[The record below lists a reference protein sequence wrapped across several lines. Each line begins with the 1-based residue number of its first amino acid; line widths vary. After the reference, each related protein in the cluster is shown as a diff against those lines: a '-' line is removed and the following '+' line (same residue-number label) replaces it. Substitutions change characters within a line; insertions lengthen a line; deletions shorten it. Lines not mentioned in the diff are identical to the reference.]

1 MSNDSFTEVTSQSWF
16 GRLGNAF
23 KGIIVGIIMVTIAF
37 PLLFWNE
44 GRAVKR
50 YKTLQEGG
58 GAVVSIAADKVDAI
72 NQGKLVHLIGKA
84 VTEETLTD
92 QIFGVSSQ
100 AIKLMRVAEMYQWQQ
115 ESHSEEK
122 KKLGGG
128 TETTTTYTYN
138 KIWHDNLINSGSF
151 KKPEG
156 HQNPT
161 QMEYQS
167 QEMVAGKVTVGAFTL
182 SPSLVRKMKDY
193 TPSALGPDY
202 QLPDNFK
209 ERAQVASNT
218 IYLGNDPASPE
229 IGDIKI
235 SFNEVK
241 PMDISLVANQINDT
255 FEPYHAKAGGTIE
268 LLEPGVHSADA
279 MFQQAQKSNTILTW
293 VLRGVGFIVMLFGL
307 RLTLAPL
314 SVFADVLPI
323 LGSIVGMGT
332 GLVAGLLAAILSSL
346 TISVAWFVYRPFL
359 AVIMVAIAGGAGF
372 FLFTRLKKTP
382 PVKTAEK

>member
-92 QIFGVSSQ
+92 QVFGVSSQ

-138 KIWHDNLINSGSF
+138 KIWTDNLINSGSF

-156 HQNPT
+156 HQNPA

-167 QEMVAGKVTVGAFTL
+167 QEIVAGKVTVGAFTM
-182 SPSLVRKMKDY
+182 SPSLVRKMKGY
-193 TPSALGPDY
+193 TPAALGSDY
-202 QLPDNFK
+202 QLPDNFTD
-209 ERAQVASNT
+209 RAQVASNT
-218 IYLGNDPASPE
+218 IYLGNDPASPQV
-229 IGDIKI
+229 GDMRV
-235 SFNEVK
+235 SFQEVK
-241 PMDISLVANQINDT
+241 PMDISLIASQLNET
-255 FEPYHAKAGGTIE
+255 FEPYRAKAGGTIE

-279 MFQQAQKSNTILTW
+279 MFQQALKSNTILTW

-307 RLTLAPL
+307 QLILTPL

-332 GLVAGLLAAILSSL
+332 GLVAGLSAAILSSL
-346 TISVAWFVYRPFL
+346 TISVAWFVYRP
-359 AVIMVAIAGGAGF
+359 VIGIIMLAIAGGGGF

-382 PVKTAEK
+382 PVETAAK